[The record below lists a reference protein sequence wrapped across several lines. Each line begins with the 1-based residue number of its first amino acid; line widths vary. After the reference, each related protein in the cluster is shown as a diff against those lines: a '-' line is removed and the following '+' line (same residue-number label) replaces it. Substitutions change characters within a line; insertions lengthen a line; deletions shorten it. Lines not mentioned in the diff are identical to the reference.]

1 MVRGK
6 SRAGFGEGEK
16 QNKNEEIIF
25 KANFYESRRLRHD
38 GFIDYMVREANRRS
52 IYTKFFS
59 LTRIIFSSLGALMM
73 FGFSIFIES
82 LMKDP
87 NPDAPVETWGIN
99 FYPLWLFFLCW
110 FLWFI
115 ACKINLWKKYPANL
129 SYITTL
135 NANLYIF
142 WMVLAYNLFFISI
155 LGKFLTVIGLIL
167 FYLLTLIILFFVI
180 RVRIMSIKTRLY
192 GVQDSSMTIRQRKL
206 IDFVTLVG
214 GGIVAGWMIL
224 KLCFPRI
231 GEIRTDFWGTL
242 SIIGISFVFN
252 VIMIGALFVLF
263 LPHSLYGYYRNK
275 YSEEYREFEGKSL
288 EEWYGKQYLN
298 KHRELLEDKNEEINL

>member
-1 MVRGK
+1 MKK
-6 SRAGFGEGEK
+6 S
-16 QNKNEEIIF
+16 IF
-25 KANFYESRRLRHD
+25 RANFYESRRLRHD
-38 GFIDYMVREANRRS
+38 GFIDYMVREANSRK
-52 IYTKFFS
+52 IYTKPFS
-59 LTRIIFSSLGALMM
+59 IARKLFSFLGILFM
-73 FGFSIFIES
+73 FGFSALMES
-82 LMKDP
+82 EIHHPDP
-87 NPDAPVETWGIN
+87 DTPFETWGIN
-99 FYPLWLFFLCW
+99 FYPLWLFFLCS

-167 FYLLTLIILFFVI
+167 FYLFTLIILFFVI
-180 RVRIMSIKTRLY
+180 RVRIASIKTRLY
-192 GVQDSSMTIRQRKL
+192 GVQDSSMTIRQRKF
-206 IDFVTLVG
+206 IHIVTMVG
-214 GGIVAGWMIL
+214 SGIVAGWMIL
-224 KLCFPRI
+224 KLLFPRI

-252 VIMIGALFVLF
+252 VIMIGAFFVLF

-288 EEWYGKQYLN
+288 EEWYGKKYLN
-298 KHRELLEDKNEEINL
+298 KHKELLEDKNEEINL

>member
-1 MVRGK
+1 MDSRKLKK
-6 SRAGFGEGEK
+6 S
-16 QNKNEEIIF
+16 IF

-38 GFIDYMVREANRRS
+38 GFIDYMVREANSRK
-52 IYTKFFS
+52 IYTKPFS
-59 LTRIIFSSLGALMM
+59 IARKLFSFLGILFM
-73 FGFSIFIES
+73 FGFSALMES
-82 LMKDP
+82 EIHHPDP
-87 NPDAPVETWGIN
+87 DTPFETWGIN
-99 FYPLWLFFLCW
+99 FYPLWLFFLCS

-167 FYLLTLIILFFVI
+167 FYLFTLIILFFVI
-180 RVRIMSIKTRLY
+180 RVRIASIKTRLY
-192 GVQDSSMTIRQRKL
+192 GVQDSSMTIRQRKF
-206 IDFVTLVG
+206 IHIVTMVG
-214 GGIVAGWMIL
+214 SGIVAGWMIL
-224 KLCFPRI
+224 KLLFPRI

-252 VIMIGALFVLF
+252 VIMIGAFFVLF

-288 EEWYGKQYLN
+288 EEWYGKKYLN
-298 KHRELLEDKNEEINL
+298 KHKELLEGKNEEVNL

>member
-1 MVRGK
+1 MKK
-6 SRAGFGEGEK
+6 S
-16 QNKNEEIIF
+16 IF

-38 GFIDYMVREANRRS
+38 GFIDYMVREANSRK
-52 IYTKFFS
+52 IYTKPFS
-59 LTRIIFSSLGALMM
+59 IARKLFSFLGILFMFGCSALM
-73 FGFSIFIES
+73 ES
-82 LMKDP
+82 EIHHPDP
-87 NPDAPVETWGIN
+87 DTPFDTWGIN
-99 FYPLWLFFLCW
+99 FYPLWLFFLCS
-110 FLWFI
+110 FLWVI

-167 FYLLTLIILFFVI
+167 FYLFTLIILFFVI
-180 RVRIMSIKTRLY
+180 RVRIASIKTRLY
-192 GVQDSSMTIRQRKL
+192 GVQDSSMTIRQRKF
-206 IDFVTLVG
+206 IHIVTMVG

-224 KLCFPRI
+224 KLLFPRI

-252 VIMIGALFVLF
+252 VIMIGAFFVLF

-275 YSEEYREFEGKSL
+275 YTEEYREFEGKSL
-288 EEWYGKQYLN
+288 EEWYGKKYLN
-298 KHRELLEDKNEEINL
+298 KHKELLEDKNEEIKV

>member
-1 MVRGK
+1 MDSRKLKK
-6 SRAGFGEGEK
+6 S
-16 QNKNEEIIF
+16 IF

-38 GFIDYMVREANRRS
+38 GFIDYMVREANSRK
-52 IYTKFFS
+52 IYTKPFS
-59 LTRIIFSSLGALMM
+59 IARKLFSFLGILFM
-73 FGFSIFIES
+73 FGFSALMES
-82 LMKDP
+82 EIHHPDP
-87 NPDAPVETWGIN
+87 DTPFETWGIN
-99 FYPLWLFFLCW
+99 FYPLWLFFLCS

-167 FYLLTLIILFFVI
+167 FYLFTLIILFFVI
-180 RVRIMSIKTRLY
+180 RVRIASIKTRLY
-192 GVQDSSMTIRQRKL
+192 GVQDSSMTIRQRKF
-206 IDFVTLVG
+206 IHIVTMVG
-214 GGIVAGWMIL
+214 SGIVAGWMIL
-224 KLCFPRI
+224 KLLFPRI

-252 VIMIGALFVLF
+252 VIMIGAFFVLF

-288 EEWYGKQYLN
+288 EEWYGKKYLN
-298 KHRELLEDKNEEINL
+298 KHKELLEGKNEEINL